1 MMPALKR
8 VILNVDV
15 DAGTMVLSEPALQEV
30 AVWEDEPAE
39 RDE

>member
-1 MMPALKR
+1 MIPALKR
-8 VILNVDV
+8 VVRRVDLETGKMILDSQ
-15 DAGTMVLSEPALQEV
+15 ALSEV